1 MASRQSQSRLFI
13 ILGIV
18 FMALSFAPTPSRSV
32 WLPVGV
38 VFLVIGLARRREA
51 KEKTPPPGTG
61 PT

>member
-1 MASRQSQSRLFI
+1 MASKQRQSQLFI
-13 ILGIV
+13 VLGIV

-51 KEKTPPPGTG
+51 NAKTPPPGAG
-61 PT
+61 PA